1 MRLRARREHGQHGA
15 CEKGVLEYKV
25 GDRLTK
31 QETRPGCSEKHWGA
45 VNVSRERATIRA
57 MLWKDN
63 SVGVGIWSGWEEKA
77 KETSDTQMPLLG

>member
-1 MRLRARREHGQHGA
+1 MRLRARREYGQHGA
-15 CEKGVLEYKV
+15 CENGVLEYEV

-31 QETRPGCSEKHWGA
+31 QDTRPGCSERHWGA

-63 SVGVGIWSGWEEKA
+63 SVGVGSWSGWKEKP